1 MALNTQQGLIQ
12 LTMILT
18 FLFLKTV
25 QKLRTGHSQFHPELP
40 LWWIAK
46 HFCWQNFFINS
57 VSVEMDVETLNLN
70 YHFFA
75 DDMVFYFV
83 STNIG
88 TQDCFDSVIS
98 TPQEWF
104 NGLKLQLNTRKVR
117 IFEYCLDDSMV
128 CVFQSPMD
136 SKIFDIVNSIAFV
149 IADTLAISKK
159 VTLVCAGCYC
169 NVTAKC
175 ITCTVK
181 TYQII
186 VLQQI

>member
-1 MALNTQQGLIQ
+1 MVLINQLYLIQ
-12 LTMILT
+12 LNS
-18 FLFLKTV
+18 FSVGRDV
-25 QKLRTGHSQFHPELP
+25 QKSHVLGFLLFCYLLVLEL
-40 LWWIAK
+40 I
-46 HFCWQNFFINS
+46 F
-57 VSVEMDVETLNLN
+57 ETLNLN

-159 VTLVCAGCYC
+159 VTLVCAGCYY
-169 NVTAKC
+169 NVTAKGL
-175 ITCTVK
+175 ICTVK
-181 TYQII
+181 I
-186 VLQQI
+186 